1 MRFLTEDMD
10 SFMKERETYE
20 VKVNRLSHADAHNKA
35 KQALKDMIFREYGAE
50 TKAIYSKYYGV
61 KPDEAYQLAMSDCK
75 IKIDNYFNHRP
86 IKVANQ
92 SNKVGWTNAGI
103 SKGRPGGVLLE
114 VSEQYIGY
122 LQTLHLLNTED
133 LKFLFLMKDMAA
145 LASKLNNLQKCHK
158 FPHSLGRK
166 KINGKRLTVYDRAQ
180 VFDWIDSHKDIIK
193 IRKVVNHT
201 KE

>member
-1 MRFLTEDMD
+1 MKFLTVEMD
-10 SFMKERETYE
+10 NFIKVRVLYE
-20 VKVNRLSHADAHNKA
+20 VKVNKLSPADAHDKA
-35 KQALKDMIFREYGAE
+35 KQALKDLILRVYGAE
-50 TKAIYSKYYGV
+50 TKAIYIKDYGL

-133 LKFLFLMKDMAA
+133 LKFLFLMKDMTA
-145 LASKLNNLQKCHK
+145 LASKLNNLRKCHK

-166 KINGKRLTVYDRAQ
+166 KINGKRLTVYDRTQ